1 MWSKLPPDRPELPNV
16 VSSSHWTIVVGHVPY
31 LFPACLTTTCVA
43 SQRARELTLFRIKV
57 RVCSLEHSSRS
68 FFGYCTPVAKKKS
81 AHLALHVHR
90 RELSL
95 SASVRI
101 SLHRIHCSP
110 IPNIRSYIS
119 ACIFLSSSPDLD
131 LPRTAIVS
139 WHHNF
144 GCWHLFMVGCSQNRP
159 PT

>member
-16 VSSSHWTIVVGHVPY
+16 VSSSHWTIVVATY
-31 LFPACLTTTCVA
+31 LISFLPATTCVA

-57 RVCSLEHSSRS
+57 RVCSLEHSSR
-68 FFGYCTPVAKKKS
+68 FFFCCTSVAKKKS
-81 AHLALHVHR
+81 AHLAHR

-95 SASVRI
+95 SASVII
-101 SLHRIHCSP
+101 SLHCIIILFSHCNYSL
-110 IPNIRSYIS
+110 IS
-119 ACIFLSSSPDLD
+119 TCIFLSSSSDLD